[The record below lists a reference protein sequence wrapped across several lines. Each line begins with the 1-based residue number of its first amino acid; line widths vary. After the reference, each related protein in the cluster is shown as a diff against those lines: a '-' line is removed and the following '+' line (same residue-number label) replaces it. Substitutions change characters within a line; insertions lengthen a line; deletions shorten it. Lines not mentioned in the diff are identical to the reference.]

1 MPPAKKRAS
10 AVQSNPTHDTQHDR
24 NMTVSIT
31 YCCTARNGKDANTA
45 RLDSHT
51 SSVKNVILVV
61 LNEGKKLF

>member
-10 AVQSNPTHDTQHDR
+10 DR
-24 NMTVSIT
+24 NVMVSMT

-51 SSVKNVILVV
+51 SNVKNVMF
-61 LNEGKKLF
+61 GCA